1 MTRLQQNLLR
11 RELTAESRKDPDVGD
26 DVEDFAIKKLRKQAK
41 REIRETLSRLI
52 YRAKYNLPPNDPR
65 FLDLTDEDIVYDL
78 VLQSEFRKW
87 SDDTQEEET
96 EDNKTIYR
104 NTEEFESIAK
114 RLERGEDIDLES
126 MMTPDENWEKV
137 DGS

>member
-1 MTRLQQNLLR
+1 VTRLQQNLLR